1 MKTRPMPNA
10 RTMSTRT
17 CRVAVGRAP
26 SRPGPVRDT
35 LAVEEPLEIRI
46 HGAPMAITLR
56 TPGEDPELATGFLYG
71 EGIVRSAADLGRFR
85 QPRDP
90 SHPRRRNVV
99 NIIFAEG
106 HSPDLSRLKR
116 HFYATSSCGMC
127 GKASIDQIR
136 TLARPVRSRLQVTSA
151 TLSRLGETMRR
162 AQGIF
167 ARTGG
172 LHAAAIFEPDGRLVL
187 LREDVGRHNAVDKA
201 IGALLLKG
209 ELPLDRR
216 LLLVSGRASFEILQ
230 KAVMARLPVVCAVSA
245 PSSLAVQTARAFGVT
260 LVGFLRGESMNVYT
274 HPRRI
279 AP

>member
-1 MKTRPMPNA
+1 
-10 RTMSTRT
+10 
-17 CRVAVGRAP
+17 
-26 SRPGPVRDT
+26 
-35 LAVEEPLEIRI
+35 
-46 HGAPMAITLR
+46 MAITLR